1 MGNKRLINKK
11 ILLLTI
17 LLLISFFSIGGVF
30 VKQQNDSVTLSWD
43 ANTEEDMIEYR
54 LYQSQIK
61 NNYTFG
67 DGYQI
72 DTIPFGTET
81 ATISGLSDGKYF
93 FVLTAVG
100 TAAQTKYEFED
111 DPGILVDSEEDSYD
125 LIDGG
130 SITNSSGQIGEAA
143 VFDGTADYLY
153 RIGASSD
160 FWWNYSNRCTICT
173 WIYADTSIDSM
184 VYFSKGSTINS
195 DLDLALG
202 ITADG
207 SPFVEIGYNAGD
219 NAETVYFTGANIEDD
234 KWYHICIAVNDN
246 GAVDEGLT
254 DKEIRIRI
262 WDVTAS
268 ALLNGAEETPTYT
281 NNWEPGQGGQINIG
295 ARPNPSDYWHGMLD
309 DLRVYTDVLSSTEM
323 DTVRNNGIIKS
334 ESEQSNEV
342 TTLIERN
349 NMIL

>member
-160 FWWNYSNRCTICT
+160 FWWNYSCST
-173 WIYADTSIDSM
+173 YARKCELCI
-184 VYFSKGSTINS
+184 FH
-195 DLDLALG
+195 G
-202 ITADG
+202 I
-207 SPFVEIGYNAGD
+207 
-219 NAETVYFTGANIEDD
+219 
-234 KWYHICIAVNDN
+234 
-246 GAVDEGLT
+246 
-254 DKEIRIRI
+254 
-262 WDVTAS
+262 
-268 ALLNGAEETPTYT
+268 
-281 NNWEPGQGGQINIG
+281 
-295 ARPNPSDYWHGMLD
+295 
-309 DLRVYTDVLSSTEM
+309 
-323 DTVRNNGIIKS
+323 
-334 ESEQSNEV
+334 
-342 TTLIERN
+342 
-349 NMIL
+349 